1 MASYLANPV
10 ITIGGINL
18 TGFCTAATV
27 TQRYDALE
35 NTVFGMTDRKSQKG
49 LGNHEATVT
58 LYMDYSDNATYEVLS
73 QLVGTQTTIIAKPAA
88 GADSAT
94 NPGFTLTDTL
104 LAELPVLNASLGE
117 LQSIDLT
124 FTQGTYSVDVT
135 P

>member
-10 ITIGGINL
+10 ITIGGVNL

-27 TQRYDALE
+27 TERYDVLE

-58 LYMDYSDNATYEVLS
+58 LYLDYSDNATYEVLS
-73 QLVGTQTTIIAKPAA
+73 QLVGEQTTIIATPAS
-88 GADSAT
+88 GSNSPT

-104 LAELPVLNASLGE
+104 LAEMPVLQASLGE

-124 FTQGTYSVDVT
+124 FTQGTYSVDIS
-135 P
+135 

>member
-10 ITIGGINL
+10 ISIGGVNL

-27 TQRYDALE
+27 TERYDVLE
-35 NTVFGMTDRKSQKG
+35 NTVFGMVDRKSQKG

-58 LYMDYSDNATYEVLS
+58 LYLDYSDNATYEVLS
-73 QLVGTQTTIIAKPAA
+73 QLVGEQTTIIATPAS
-88 GADSAT
+88 GANSPT

-104 LAELPVLNASLGE
+104 LAEMPVLNASLGE

-124 FTQGTYSVDVT
+124 FTQGTYSVDIS
-135 P
+135 